1 MMPSTKRYLI
11 VLVAGLVLCL
21 SGTLAAA
28 NGHEGHENEGHRVQK
43 VSFPGGGWM
52 MNPCPGVDNSAFYF
66 DGTNV
71 LRYHVERD
79 DISIHLRFTGTAMHG
94 ANPVKFYLHANTHA
108 EAHGAG
114 DYSGYVMPFESVWIE
129 KGSPNF
135 KLLGNIS
142 VGLNRDGTGFANI
155 LGDASLQLVCTN
167 DRDNDADRKH
177 DDDDKDD
184 RN

>member
-1 MMPSTKRYLI
+1 MMPSTKRYLF

-28 NGHEGHENEGHRVQK
+28 NGHEGHQNEGHEQVQK
-43 VSFPGGGWM
+43 FSFPGSGGM
-52 MNPCPGVDNSAFYF
+52 FNPCPGHQSGFPF
-66 DGTNV
+66 EGTNV

-79 DISIHLRFTGTAMHG
+79 DVSIHLRFTGTGMHG
-94 ANPVKFYLHANTHA
+94 DNPVKFYLHANTHA
-108 EAHGAG
+108 EAHAAN
-114 DYSGYVMPFESVWIE
+114 DFSGYVMPFESVWIE

-142 VGLNRDGTGFANI
+142 VGFHSDGTPFASI
-155 LGDASLQLVCTN
+155 LGDSALQLVCTN
-167 DRDNDADRKH
+167 DRDDDADRNH
-177 DDDDKDD
+177 EDNDKDD

>member
-1 MMPSTKRYLI
+1 MMPSTKRYLF

-28 NGHEGHENEGHRVQK
+28 NGHEGHENEGHQVQK
-43 VSFPGGGWM
+43 FSFAGSGWM
-52 MNPCPGVDNSAFYF
+52 MNPCPGVENPVFQF
-66 DGTNV
+66 EGTNV

-79 DISIHLRFTGTAMHG
+79 DVSIHLRFTGTG
-94 ANPVKFYLHANTHA
+94 TQGNNPVKFYLHANTHA
-108 EAHGAG
+108 EAHAAG
-114 DYSGYVMPFESVWIE
+114 DFSGYVMPFESVWVD
-129 KGSPNF
+129 KGAPNF

-142 VGLNRDGTGFANI
+142 VGFNPDGTPFANI

-167 DRDNDADRKH
+167 DRDDDADRKH
-177 DDDDKDD
+177 RDDDKDD